1 MQSQAELD
9 HYYIMARKD
18 RATAALIIPALNE
31 AAVIG
36 ATLKT
41 VPPGLFTL
49 IIVADN
55 GSTDGTAEIAEQ
67 AGATVVREPERG
79 YGVACQRAL
88 RAIPEGTGAVAFM
101 QADGS
106 EDPAEAAALLAP
118 IFDGRAD
125 LVIGS
130 RTLGELEP
138 GALTPQQQWGNWL
151 ATTLIRWIYGRSFTD
166 LGPFRAIR
174 LSALNRLGMRDRNY
188 GWTVEMQIRALK
200 EGLRVLEVPVTYR
213 RRLIGEN
220 KVSGN
225 LINSVRAGMKI
236 VWTVLRL
243 AARSGRD
250 A

>member
-1 MQSQAELD
+1 MQSQAELEH
-9 HYYIMARKD
+9 HYNMARKE
-18 RATAALIIPALNE
+18 RATAALVIPALNE
-31 AAVIG
+31 AAVIAG
-36 ATLKT
+36 TLRT
-41 VPPGLFTL
+41 VPQDLFSL
-49 IIVADN
+49 VIVADN
-55 GSTDGTAEIAEQ
+55 GSTDGTAEIAER
-67 AGATVVREPERG
+67 AGATVVREPVRG

-130 RTLGELEP
+130 RTLGQLEP
-138 GALTPQQQWGNWL
+138 GALTGQQRLGNLL
-151 ATTLIRWIYGRSFTD
+151 ATTMIRWIYGRSFTD

-174 LSALNRLGMRDRNY
+174 VSALGRLGMRDRDY
-188 GWTVEMQIRALK
+188 GWTVEMQIRAVK

-213 RRLIGEN
+213 RRLVGEN

-225 LINSVRAGMKI
+225 LINSLRAGVKI
-236 VWTVLRL
+236 IWTVLRL
-243 AARSGRD
+243 AVA
-250 A
+250 